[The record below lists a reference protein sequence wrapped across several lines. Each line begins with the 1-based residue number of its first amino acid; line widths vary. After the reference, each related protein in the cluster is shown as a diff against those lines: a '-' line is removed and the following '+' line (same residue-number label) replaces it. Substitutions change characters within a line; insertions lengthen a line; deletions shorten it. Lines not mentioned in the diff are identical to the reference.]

1 MVLAPLGLT
10 GILLRAHQQWRTH
23 PMTIFTRTGIDSE
36 SVEDIELK
44 SAKRNRQRRRTKS
57 GQSTES

>member
-23 PMTIFTRTGIDSE
+23 SMTIFTRTGIDSD